1 MKLYSLNKEQQTKN
15 DAKAF
20 VNNENAIQ
28 SLFELNKSKSVEN
41 QTKQFC
47 LACYAKISEWKK
59 TFSLNSINYLYFFN

>member
-1 MKLYSLNKEQQTKN
+1 MKLFSLNKEQQTKN

-28 SLFELNKSKSVEN
+28 SLFQSNKSKTVEN

-47 LACYAKISEWKK
+47 LACYAKISRMEK
-59 TFSLNSINYLYFFN
+59 NIFFKFNQLFIFF